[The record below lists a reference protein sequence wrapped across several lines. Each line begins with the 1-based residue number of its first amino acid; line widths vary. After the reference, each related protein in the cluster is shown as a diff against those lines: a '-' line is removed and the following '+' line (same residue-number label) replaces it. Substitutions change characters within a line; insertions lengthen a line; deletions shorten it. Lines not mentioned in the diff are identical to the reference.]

1 VLLSLCAGTAAV
13 NVGGS
18 TLHSFTGI
26 VDRIKPK
33 VNLAEGLWK
42 WAKFKESFRQTDA
55 LLVDE
60 VSMVDC
66 ELLEKV
72 SRFSLL

>member
-1 VLLSLCAGTAAV
+1 V
-13 NVGGS
+13 NVGGQ

-26 VDRIKPK
+26 MERNKPK
-33 VNLAEGLWK
+33 VKLAESLWK
-42 WAKFKESFRQTDA
+42 WAKFRMSFKETDA

-72 SRFSLL
+72 RLG